1 MKPIRFAL
9 LVIPAVLLLSACEDE
24 YDYTKECGREGNCCW
39 HDNTCNPGTGL
50 VCDTKTKKCVKAKD
64 SGPPADSKPT
74 PDTKPTVDSA
84 GDMTKSDAKPTDAKP
99 TDAKPADAKPAD
111 TKPTPDTAVP
121 DMAPGDSAAD

>member
-1 MKPIRFAL
+1 MKPIRFVL
-9 LVIPAVLLLSACEDE
+9 LVIPAVLLMGACEDE

-39 HDNTCNPGTGL
+39 FDNTCNPGTGL

-84 GDMTKSDAKPTDAKP
+84 GDMTKSDATS
-99 TDAKPADAKPAD
+99 DAKPADAKPTD

-121 DMAPGDSAAD
+121 DMAAADSSVD